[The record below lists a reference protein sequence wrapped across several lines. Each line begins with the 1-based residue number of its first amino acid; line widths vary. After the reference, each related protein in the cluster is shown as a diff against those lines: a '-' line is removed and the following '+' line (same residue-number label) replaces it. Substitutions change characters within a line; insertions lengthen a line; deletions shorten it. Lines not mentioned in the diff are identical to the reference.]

1 MRVHKAHPH
10 RLSSAL
16 RRHDTG
22 ARRVVHSGNGLKGHS
37 RHCRRT
43 RDIRALAQRRMSF
56 NCVHR
61 SLRATVLDVGRRP
74 RNDARSRVERDAAG
88 FDLWGLRVGICTRPG
103 AWRSNRRPSWAALR
117 PDRGLHR
124 AICDDGP
131 QGVRAARF
139 PCGVSRVAARIIAER
154 HETRA
159 MRRSSHGSA
168 TLVNDGV
175 VARTDTHRA

>member
-43 RDIRALAQRRMSF
+43 RDIRALAQRRMCC
-56 NCVHR
+56 NCMNR

-88 FDLWGLRVGICTRPG
+88 FDLWGLRVDICTRSG
-103 AWRSNRRPSWAALR
+103 AWRSNRRPFWAALR

-131 QGVRAARF
+131 QSVRAARASRA
-139 PCGVSRVAARIIAER
+139 VSVASRR
-154 HETRA
+154 GLLPNV
-159 MRRSSHGSA
+159 MRRGQCG
-168 TLVNDGV
+168 GV
-175 VARTDTHRA
+175 PTGAPRWLTME